1 MSACDWK
8 DNSQPHTANGGIN
21 RTDSRL
27 MLDTGTGEGV
37 AACPV
42 ISSFVL
48 CFRALMPNIL
58 SVYMFG
64 SSLSETDAQSPRS
77 KGLGLHTMYLPCC
90 MGSPHQCAYVPRQ
103 HHVILVS
110 LVLATP
116 WVMAKVGPCTHLT
129 VSLTDVSEYA
139 FVCLASHDRAHI
151 SPASAV

>member
-1 MSACDWK
+1 
-8 DNSQPHTANGGIN
+8 
-21 RTDSRL
+21 

-37 AACPV
+37 AACRDLF
-42 ISSFVL
+42 I
-48 CFRALMPNIL
+48 CALLQGIDAVYS

-90 MGSPHQCAYVPRQ
+90 KGSSHQCAYVPRQ

-110 LVLATP
+110 LGLAIP
-116 WVMAKVGPCTHLT
+116 WVMAEIGPCTHLT
-129 VSLTDVSEYA
+129 VSLTDVSGHA
-139 FVCLASHDRAHI
+139 FVCLASHGRAHI